1 MIYWNNWIYTIFK
14 PSQNTKLTNCH
25 LKVNEQSKIS
35 VLLSILSFFD
45 VTFPELFFFFSANVG
60 PGFNHYIIEDFFE
73 AFRRNAYLRT
83 GLLIVALIKINF
95 YQRLRKYHHDRDF
108 SFL

>member
-1 MIYWNNWIYTIFK
+1 LAFKSKQTIK
-14 PSQNTKLTNCH
+14 N
-25 LKVNEQSKIS
+25 S
-35 VLLSILSFFD
+35 VLLRILRFFE
-45 VTFPELFFFFSANVG
+45 VTFPELFFLFSANVG
-60 PGFNHYIIEDFFE
+60 PCLNHYIIEDFFE
-73 AFRRNAYLRT
+73 AFRRNAQLRT